1 MKRSPWRFLW
11 KSTDIRKK
19 LMLTLGILVLYRLI
33 ANIPVPGFNAEVIKA
48 LKSNTT
54 AAGDLISILNVL
66 SGGTLSSFS
75 IMAMG
80 VYPYITASIILQLLG
95 PIIPAI
101 ERKMKDDPREGQK
114 WMEKW
119 TMILTIPM
127 AILSAIG
134 QISLFNQIVPG
145 TTVLRDYG
153 WSGSNFLPTLAN
165 LSTMVAGTMVA
176 IWLGQI
182 ISEYGIQQQG
192 LSLIIF
198 TGIVSQ
204 IPNNLVRILA
214 DKTTGWIV
222 LVISL
227 VVLLISV
234 FAIVYIQQG
243 TRYVKLMIP
252 GQRIGYRGIKSGGST
267 TLPLRVNSV
276 GMIPL
281 IFAQSIIT
289 FPALIASFFVNSG
302 TAWVKNSSV
311 WIQSHLSGSSSL
323 YVVLYFVLV
332 VAFTYFY
339 TSVTFMNNDYGSSLK
354 KQGAVVPGRAAGT
367 ETQKYLAKIQN
378 RITLPGAVMLGV
390 IAVLPNILAVILHT
404 SAQATMLMSSS
415 GMLIVVGV
423 VRDIIDYLQSELS
436 QHGYE
441 EKLIR

>member
-19 LMLTLGILVLYRLI
+19 LTLTLGILVLYRLI

-48 LKSNTT
+48 LKSSTT

-101 ERKMKDDPREGQK
+101 ERKMKDDPRAGQK

-198 TGIVSQ
+198 SGIVSQ

-302 TAWVKNSSV
+302 TAWVKDSSV

>member
-153 WSGSNFLPTLAN
+153 WSGNNFLPTFAN

-198 TGIVSQ
+198 SGIVSQ

-302 TAWVKNSSV
+302 TAWVKDSSV

>member
-1 MKRSPWRFLW
+1 MKRSPWRYIW
-11 KSTDIRKK
+11 KSNDIRNK
-19 LMLTLGILVLYRLI
+19 LLITLGILVIYRLI
-33 ANIPVPGFNAEVIKA
+33 ANIPVPGFNSAVIEA
-48 LKSNTT
+48 LRTSTT
-54 AAGDLISILNVL
+54 AAGDLIGILNVL

-75 IMAMG
+75 ILAMG

-101 ERKMKDDPREGQK
+101 ERKMKEDPREGRK

-119 TMILTIPM
+119 TMYLTIPM
-127 AILSAIG
+127 ALLSAIG
-134 QISLFNQIVPG
+134 QISLFNQIMPG
-145 TTVLRDYG
+145 MTVLKNYG
-153 WSGSNFLPTLAN
+153 FSGANLLPTVAN
-165 LSTMVAGTMVA
+165 IATMVAGTLIA

-198 TGIVSQ
+198 SGIVSQ
-204 IPNNLVRILA
+204 VPGNLVRILA
-214 DKTTGWIV
+214 DQTTGWYI
-222 LVISL
+222 LIISIL
-227 VVLLISV
+227 VLLATIY
-234 FAIVYIQQG
+234 AIVYIQQG

-252 GQRIGYRGIKSGGST
+252 GQRIGYRGVKSGGST
-267 TLPLRVNSV
+267 TLPLRVNAV

-302 TAWVKNSSV
+302 TTWVRNSSL
-311 WIQSHLSGSSSL
+311 WFQRNFSGNSPL
-323 YVVLYFVLV
+323 YIFMYFVLV

-339 TSVTFMNNDYGSSLK
+339 TSVTFMNNDYGASLK

-367 ETQKYLAKIQN
+367 DTQNYLAKIQN
-378 RITLPGAVMLGV
+378 RITFPGAIFLGL
-390 IAVLPNILAVILHT
+390 IAILPYILGAILGT
-404 SAQATMLMSSS
+404 NAQSTMLMSSS

>member
-153 WSGSNFLPTLAN
+153 WSGINFLPTLAN

-198 TGIVSQ
+198 SGIVSQ

-323 YVVLYFVLV
+323 YVILYFVLV

>member
-1 MKRSPWRFLW
+1 MKRSPWRYIW
-11 KSTDIRKK
+11 KSTDIRNK
-19 LMLTLGILVLYRLI
+19 LLLTLGILVLYRLI
-33 ANIPVPGFNAEVIKA
+33 ANIPVPGFNAQVIQA
-48 LKSNTT
+48 LKTSQS
-54 AAGDLISILNVL
+54 AAGDLISVLNIL

-101 ERKMKDDPREGQK
+101 EEKMKNDPREGRK

-119 TMILTIPM
+119 TMFLTIPM
-127 AILSAIG
+127 ALLSAIG
-134 QISLFNQIVPG
+134 QIGLFNQIVPG
-145 TTVLRDYG
+145 MTVLNNYG
-153 WSGSNFLPTLAN
+153 WSGSSLLPTLAN
-165 LSTMVAGTMVA
+165 VSTMIAGTMIA

-198 TGIVSQ
+198 SGIVSQ
-204 IPNNLVRILA
+204 MPTNLVRILA
-214 DKTTGWIV
+214 DRTSGWYV
-222 LVISL
+222 LIISI

-252 GQRIGYRGIKSGGST
+252 GQRIGYRGVKSGGST

-289 FPALIASFFVNSG
+289 FPALIASFFVNSE
-302 TAWVKNSSV
+302 TVWIKNAAV
-311 WIQSHLSGSSSL
+311 WIQSNLSGSSLL
-323 YVVLYFVLV
+323 YIILYFVLV

-339 TSVTFMNNDYGSSLK
+339 TSVTFMNNDYGTSLK
-354 KQGAVVPGRAAGT
+354 RQGAVVPGRAAGA

-378 RITLPGAVMLGV
+378 RITFPGAVFLGL
-390 IAVLPNILAVILHT
+390 IAVLPYILGAILKT
-404 SAQATMLMSSS
+404 NAQSTMLLSSS

-423 VRDIIDYLQSELS
+423 VRDIIDYLQSDLS

>member
-1 MKRSPWRFLW
+1 MKRSPWRYIW
-11 KSTDIRKK
+11 KSIDIRNK
-19 LMLTLGILVLYRLI
+19 LLLTLGILVIYRFI
-33 ANIPVPGFNAEVIKA
+33 ANIPVPGFNSEVINA
-48 LKSNTT
+48 LNSSKS
-54 AAGDLISILNVL
+54 AAGDLISILNML

-75 IMAMG
+75 ILAMG

-101 ERKMKDDPREGQK
+101 EEKMKNDPREGRK

-119 TMILTIPM
+119 TMYLTIPM
-127 AILSAIG
+127 ALLSAVG
-134 QISLFNQIVPG
+134 QIGLFNQIVPG
-145 TTVLRDYG
+145 MAVLKNYG
-153 WSGSNFLPTLAN
+153 WSGSNLLPTIAN
-165 LSTMVAGTMVA
+165 VSTMIAGTMIA

-198 TGIVSQ
+198 SGIVSQ
-204 IPNNLVRILA
+204 MPSNLVKILA
-214 DKTTGWIV
+214 DQSSGWYMLI
-222 LVISL
+222 ISL
-227 VVLLISV
+227 AVLLLTV

-243 TRYVKLMIP
+243 TRFIRLMIP
-252 GQRIGYRGIKSGGST
+252 GQRISYRGIKSGGST

-302 TAWVKNSSV
+302 AAWVKNSAS
-311 WIQSHLSGSSSL
+311 WIQQNLSGSSFL
-323 YVVLYFVLV
+323 YVLLYFLLV
-332 VAFTYFY
+332 VGFTFFY
-339 TSVTFMNNDYGSSLK
+339 TSVTFMNNDYGTSLK
-354 KQGAVVPGRAAGT
+354 KQGAVVPGRATGS
-367 ETQKYLAKIQN
+367 ETQNYLAKIQN
-378 RITLPGAVMLGV
+378 RITFPGAVFLGL
-390 IAVLPNILAVILHT
+390 IAILPYILGAILNT
-404 SAQATMLMSSS
+404 SANATMLLSSA

-423 VRDIIDYLQSELS
+423 VRDIIDYLQSDLG

>member
-19 LMLTLGILVLYRLI
+19 LTLTLGILVLYRLI

-48 LKSNTT
+48 LKSSTT

-101 ERKMKDDPREGQK
+101 ERKMKDDPRAGQK

-165 LSTMVAGTMVA
+165 LSTMVAGTMIA

-198 TGIVSQ
+198 SGIVSQ
-204 IPNNLVRILA
+204 IPSNLVRILA

-302 TAWVKNSSV
+302 TAWVKDSSV

>member
-145 TTVLRDYG
+145 TTVLQDYG
-153 WSGSNFLPTLAN
+153 WSGSSFLPTLAN

-198 TGIVSQ
+198 SGIVSQ

-302 TAWVKNSSV
+302 TAWVKDSSI

-390 IAVLPNILAVILHT
+390 IAILPNILAVMLHT

>member
-19 LMLTLGILVLYRLI
+19 LTLTLGILVLYRLI

-198 TGIVSQ
+198 SGIVSQ

>member
-198 TGIVSQ
+198 SGIVSQ

>member
-1 MKRSPWRFLW
+1 MKRSPWRYIW
-11 KSTDIRKK
+11 KSNDIRTK
-19 LMLTLGILVLYRLI
+19 LLITLGILVIYRLI
-33 ANIPVPGFNAEVIKA
+33 ANIPVPGFNSAVIEA
-48 LKSNTT
+48 LRTSTS
-54 AAGDLISILNVL
+54 AAGDLIGILNVL

-75 IMAMG
+75 ILAMG

-101 ERKMKDDPREGQK
+101 ERKMKEDPREGRK

-119 TMILTIPM
+119 TMYLTIPM
-127 AILSAIG
+127 ALLSAIG
-134 QISLFNQIVPG
+134 QISLFNQIMPG
-145 TTVLRDYG
+145 MTVLKNYG
-153 WSGSNFLPTLAN
+153 FSGPNLLPTVAN
-165 LSTMVAGTMVA
+165 IATMVAGTLIA

-198 TGIVSQ
+198 SGIVSQ
-204 IPNNLVRILA
+204 VPANLVRILA
-214 DKTTGWIV
+214 DQTSGWYI
-222 LVISL
+222 LIISII
-227 VVLLISV
+227 VLLITV
-234 FAIVYIQQG
+234 YAIVYIQQG

-252 GQRIGYRGIKSGGST
+252 GQRIGYRGVKSGGST

-302 TAWVKNSSV
+302 TDWVRNTSLWFQRNFSGNS
-311 WIQSHLSGSSSL
+311 LL
-323 YVVLYFVLV
+323 YIFMYFVLV

-354 KQGAVVPGRAAGT
+354 KQGAVVPGRAAGSD
-367 ETQKYLAKIQN
+367 TQNYLAKIQN
-378 RITLPGAVMLGV
+378 RITFPGAIFLGL
-390 IAVLPNILAVILHT
+390 IAILPYILGALLGT
-404 SAQATMLMSSS
+404 NAQSTMLMSSS

-441 EKLIR
+441 ERLIR

>member
-101 ERKMKDDPREGQK
+101 ERKMKDDPRAGQK

-198 TGIVSQ
+198 SGIVSQ

-302 TAWVKNSSV
+302 TAWVKDSSV

>member
-1 MKRSPWRFLW
+1 MKRSPWRYIW
-11 KSTDIRKK
+11 KSYDIRNK
-19 LMLTLGILVLYRLI
+19 LLITIGILVIYRLI
-33 ANIPVPGFNAEVIKA
+33 ANIPVPGFNSEVINA
-48 LKSNTT
+48 LKTSTS
-54 AAGDLISILNVL
+54 AAGDLIGILNVL

-75 IMAMG
+75 ILAMG

-101 ERKMKDDPREGQK
+101 EQKMKDDPREGRK

-119 TMILTIPM
+119 TMYLTIPM
-127 AILSAIG
+127 ALLSAIG
-134 QISLFNQIVPG
+134 QISLFNQIMPG
-145 TTVLRDYG
+145 MTVLKNYG
-153 WSGSNFLPTLAN
+153 FSGSNLIPTIAN
-165 LSTMVAGTMVA
+165 IATMVAGTLIA

-198 TGIVSQ
+198 SGIVSQ
-204 IPNNLVRILA
+204 VPSNLVRILA
-214 DKTTGWIV
+214 DQTTGWFI
-222 LVISL
+222 LIISII
-227 VVLLISV
+227 VLLIMV
-234 FAIVYIQQG
+234 YAIVYIQQG
-243 TRYVKLMIP
+243 TRFVKLMIP
-252 GQRIGYRGIKSGGST
+252 GQRIGYRGVKSGGST
-267 TLPLRVNSV
+267 TLPLRVNAV

-289 FPALIASFFVNSG
+289 FPALIASFFVSSG
-302 TAWVKNSSV
+302 VEWVRNSSL
-311 WIQSHLSGSSSL
+311 WFQRNFSGNSPL
-323 YVVLYFVLV
+323 YIFLYFVLV

-367 ETQKYLAKIQN
+367 DTQNYLAKIQN
-378 RITLPGAVMLGV
+378 RITFPGAVFLGL
-390 IAVLPNILAVILHT
+390 IAILPYLLGAILGT
-404 SAQATMLMSSS
+404 NAQSTMLMSSS

>member
-1 MKRSPWRFLW
+1 MKRSPWRYIW
-11 KSTDIRKK
+11 KSNDIRNK
-19 LMLTLGILVLYRLI
+19 LLITLGILVIYRLI
-33 ANIPVPGFNAEVIKA
+33 ANIPVPGFNSAVIEA
-48 LKSNTT
+48 LRTSTT
-54 AAGDLISILNVL
+54 AAGDLIGILNVL

-75 IMAMG
+75 ILAMG

-95 PIIPAI
+95 PIIPSI
-101 ERKMKDDPREGQK
+101 ERKMKEDPREGRK

-119 TMILTIPM
+119 TMYLTIPM
-127 AILSAIG
+127 ALLSAIG
-134 QISLFNQIVPG
+134 QISLFNQIMPG
-145 TTVLRDYG
+145 MTVLKNYG
-153 WSGSNFLPTLAN
+153 FSGAN
-165 LSTMVAGTMVA
+165 LFPTVANIATMVAGTLIA

-198 TGIVSQ
+198 SGIVSQ
-204 IPNNLVRILA
+204 VPSNLVRILA
-214 DKTTGWIV
+214 DQTTGWYI
-222 LVISL
+222 LIISIL
-227 VVLLISV
+227 VLLATV
-234 FAIVYIQQG
+234 YAIVYIQQG

-252 GQRIGYRGIKSGGST
+252 GQRIGYRGVKSGGST
-267 TLPLRVNSV
+267 TLPLRVNAV

-302 TAWVKNSSV
+302 IGWVR
-311 WIQSHLSGSSSL
+311 SSSL
-323 YVVLYFVLV
+323 WFQRNFSGNSPLYIFMYFVLV

-339 TSVTFMNNDYGSSLK
+339 TSVTFMNNDYGASLK

-367 ETQKYLAKIQN
+367 ETQNYLAKIQN
-378 RITLPGAVMLGV
+378 RITFPGAIFLGL
-390 IAVLPNILAVILHT
+390 IAILPYILGALLGTNAH
-404 SAQATMLMSSS
+404 STMLMSSS

-441 EKLIR
+441 ERLIR

>member
-134 QISLFNQIVPG
+134 QISLFNQILPG

-198 TGIVSQ
+198 SGIVSQ

>member
-153 WSGSNFLPTLAN
+153 WSGINFLPTLAN

-198 TGIVSQ
+198 SGIVSQ
-204 IPNNLVRILA
+204 IPNNLARILA

>member
-1 MKRSPWRFLW
+1 MKRSPWRYIW
-11 KSTDIRKK
+11 KSADIRNK
-19 LMLTLGILVLYRLI
+19 LLLTLGILVIYRFI
-33 ANIPVPGFNAEVIKA
+33 ANIPVPGFNPDVLAA
-48 LKSNTT
+48 LKSSTS
-54 AAGDLISILNVL
+54 AAGDLIGILNVL

-75 IMAMG
+75 VLAMG

-101 ERKMKDDPREGQK
+101 EERMKNDPREGRK

-119 TMILTIPM
+119 TMYLTIPM
-127 AILSAIG
+127 ALLSAIG
-134 QISLFNQIVPG
+134 QIGLFNQIVPG
-145 TTVLRDYG
+145 MTVLKNYG
-153 WSGSNFLPTLAN
+153 WSGANLLPTIAN
-165 LSTMVAGTMVA
+165 VSTMIAGTMIA

-198 TGIVSQ
+198 SGIVSQ
-204 IPNNLVRILA
+204 VPSNLVRILA
-214 DKTTGWIV
+214 DQTTGWYLLI
-222 LVISL
+222 ISIL
-227 VVLLISV
+227 VLLVTV

-252 GQRIGYRGIKSGGST
+252 GQRLGYRGIKSGGST

-302 TAWVKNSSV
+302 ADWVKNTAL
-311 WIQSHLSGSSSL
+311 WIQRNFSGSSLL
-323 YVVLYFVLV
+323 YIIMYFVLV

-354 KQGAVVPGRAAGT
+354 KQGAVVPGRAAGSD
-367 ETQKYLAKIQN
+367 TQNYLAKIQN
-378 RITLPGAVMLGV
+378 RITFPGAVFLGLV
-390 IAVLPNILAVILHT
+390 AILPYILGGLLGT
-404 SAQATMLMSSS
+404 SPHSTMLMSSA

-423 VRDIIDYLQSELS
+423 VRDIIDYLQSDLV

-441 EKLIR
+441 ERLIR

>member
-1 MKRSPWRFLW
+1 MKRSPWRYIW
-11 KSTDIRKK
+11 KSTDIRNK
-19 LMLTLGILVLYRLI
+19 LLLTLGILVLYRLI
-33 ANIPVPGFNAEVIKA
+33 ANIPVPGFNSQVIEA
-48 LKSNTT
+48 LKTSQS

-95 PIIPAI
+95 PLIPAI
-101 ERKMKDDPREGQK
+101 EEKMKNDPREGRK

-127 AILSAIG
+127 ALLSAIG
-134 QISLFNQIVPG
+134 QIGLFNQIVPG
-145 TTVLRDYG
+145 MTVLNNYG
-153 WSGSNFLPTLAN
+153 WGGSDLLPTVAN
-165 LSTMVAGTMVA
+165 VVTMIAGTMIA

-182 ISEYGIQQQG
+182 ISEFGIQQQG

-198 TGIVSQ
+198 SGIVSQ
-204 IPNNLVRILA
+204 MPSNLVRILA
-214 DKTTGWIV
+214 DQSSGWYV
-222 LVISL
+222 LIISIL
-227 VVLLISV
+227 VLLISV

-252 GQRIGYRGIKSGGST
+252 GQRIGYRGVKSGGST

-289 FPALIASFFVNSG
+289 FPALIASFFVNSE
-302 TAWVKNSSV
+302 TQWIQNASV
-311 WIQSHLSGSSSL
+311 WIQRNLSGSSLL
-323 YVVLYFVLV
+323 YIILYFVLV

-339 TSVTFMNNDYGSSLK
+339 TSVTFMNNDYGTSLK
-354 KQGAVVPGRAAGT
+354 RQGAVVPGRAAGSD
-367 ETQKYLAKIQN
+367 TQKYLAKIQN
-378 RITLPGAVMLGV
+378 RITFPGAVFLGL
-390 IAVLPNILAVILHT
+390 IAILPYILGAILKT
-404 SAQATMLMSSS
+404 NAQSTMLLSSS

-423 VRDIIDYLQSELS
+423 VRDIIDYLQSDLS

>member
-1 MKRSPWRFLW
+1 
-11 KSTDIRKK
+11 
-19 LMLTLGILVLYRLI
+19 
-33 ANIPVPGFNAEVIKA
+33 VPGFNAEVIKA

-198 TGIVSQ
+198 SGIVSQ

>member
-1 MKRSPWRFLW
+1 MKRSPWRYIW
-11 KSTDIRKK
+11 KSNDIRNK
-19 LMLTLGILVLYRLI
+19 LLITLGILVIYRLI
-33 ANIPVPGFNAEVIKA
+33 ANIPVPGFNSAVIEA
-48 LKSNTT
+48 LRTSTT
-54 AAGDLISILNVL
+54 AAGDLIGILNVL

-75 IMAMG
+75 ILAMG

-101 ERKMKDDPREGQK
+101 ERKMKEDPREGRK

-119 TMILTIPM
+119 TMYLTIPM
-127 AILSAIG
+127 ALLSAIG
-134 QISLFNQIVPG
+134 QISLFNQIMPG
-145 TTVLRDYG
+145 MTVLKNYG
-153 WSGSNFLPTLAN
+153 FSGPNLFPTVAN
-165 LSTMVAGTMVA
+165 IATMVAGTLIA

-198 TGIVSQ
+198 SGIVSQ
-204 IPNNLVRILA
+204 VPSNLVRILA
-214 DKTTGWIV
+214 DQTTGWYI
-222 LVISL
+222 LIISIL
-227 VVLLISV
+227 VLLATV
-234 FAIVYIQQG
+234 YAIVYIQQG

-252 GQRIGYRGIKSGGST
+252 GQRIGYRGVKSGGST
-267 TLPLRVNSV
+267 TLPLRVNAV

-302 TAWVKNSSV
+302 TAWVRNSSL
-311 WIQSHLSGSSSL
+311 WFQRNFSGNSPL
-323 YVVLYFVLV
+323 YIFMYFVLV

-339 TSVTFMNNDYGSSLK
+339 TSVTFMNNDYGTSLK

-367 ETQKYLAKIQN
+367 DTQNYLAKIQN
-378 RITLPGAVMLGV
+378 RITFPGAIFLGL
-390 IAVLPNILAVILHT
+390 IAILPYILGALLGT
-404 SAQATMLMSSS
+404 NAQSTMLMSSS

-441 EKLIR
+441 ERLIR

>member
-198 TGIVSQ
+198 SGIVSQ

-252 GQRIGYRGIKSGGST
+252 GKRIGYRGIKSGGST

>member
-19 LMLTLGILVLYRLI
+19 LTLTLGILVLYRLI
-33 ANIPVPGFNAEVIKA
+33 ANIPGPGFNAEVIKA
-48 LKSNTT
+48 LKSSTT

-101 ERKMKDDPREGQK
+101 ERKMKDDPRAGQK

-165 LSTMVAGTMVA
+165 LSTMVAGTMIA

-198 TGIVSQ
+198 SGIVSQ
-204 IPNNLVRILA
+204 IPSNLVRILA

-302 TAWVKNSSV
+302 TAWVKDSSV

>member
-19 LMLTLGILVLYRLI
+19 LTLTLGILVLYRLI

-165 LSTMVAGTMVA
+165 LSTMVAGTMIA

-198 TGIVSQ
+198 SGIVSQ
-204 IPNNLVRILA
+204 IPSNLVRILA

-302 TAWVKNSSV
+302 TAWVKDSSV

>member
-101 ERKMKDDPREGQK
+101 ERKMKDDPRAGQK

-165 LSTMVAGTMVA
+165 LSTMVAGTMIA

-198 TGIVSQ
+198 SGIVSQ

>member
-198 TGIVSQ
+198 SGIVSQ

-243 TRYVKLMIP
+243 
-252 GQRIGYRGIKSGGST
+252 
-267 TLPLRVNSV
+267 
-276 GMIPL
+276 
-281 IFAQSIIT
+281 
-289 FPALIASFFVNSG
+289 
-302 TAWVKNSSV
+302 
-311 WIQSHLSGSSSL
+311 
-323 YVVLYFVLV
+323 
-332 VAFTYFY
+332 
-339 TSVTFMNNDYGSSLK
+339 
-354 KQGAVVPGRAAGT
+354 
-367 ETQKYLAKIQN
+367 
-378 RITLPGAVMLGV
+378 
-390 IAVLPNILAVILHT
+390 
-404 SAQATMLMSSS
+404 
-415 GMLIVVGV
+415 
-423 VRDIIDYLQSELS
+423 
-436 QHGYE
+436 
-441 EKLIR
+441 